1 MSTVTTNTGQEIEDQ
16 SDFKVDAR
24 GSACP
29 GPLLETKKAM
39 RKVKVGQIL
48 EVWSADQGSRKDI
61 GKWATFAKHDYHG
74 YYEDEGFDRHFIT
87 RKK

>member
-1 MSTVTTNTGQEIEDQ
+1 MNVTSTGVEIDTK
-16 SDFKVDAR
+16 SDHVVDAR

-29 GPLLETKKAM
+29 GPLLETKKAI

-48 EVWSADQGSRKDI
+48 EVWSADPGSRVDI
-61 GKWATFAKHDYHG
+61 GKWANFAKHEYKG
-74 YYEDEGFDRHFIT
+74 YIEDDGFDRHYII